1 MCGLVAALSLS
12 RGGPPVDLAR
22 VARATAA
29 LAHRGPDGETH
40 WHDPARRVAFGH
52 RRLAIIDRAGGAQP
66 FTSEAG
72 DVVAIANGEIYDHL
86 ALRRLLEAR
95 GHTLRTR
102 CDAEVLVHLWQD
114 HGAELVQQ
122 LEGELAFVLWD
133 ARTQTLV
140 ASRDRFGVKPLV
152 YAVHDGVLWLA
163 SEAKALF
170 AAGLPRAWDEV
181 ALHHAVSLQYPP
193 PSRTLFAGVAQLP
206 AGHRLVVQGGALRVE
221 KWWDLELPYA
231 EPASS
236 EHAPGERAPGL
247 TAAAARAEAARAVR
261 SALSTAVSRRLV
273 SEVPVAVQLSGGLDS
288 AAVLGLAAATSTPP
302 TAAFTLG
309 FGDADYDESAR
320 AARMA
325 AHVGVP
331 HVLVPMTPAG
341 LVEAWP
347 RAVVASEGLAI
358 NGHLA
363 AKHLLHAA
371 VRAAGFGVVLTGE
384 GSDELFLGYPHF
396 RNDLWRHDPAR
407 RAALLARNTASAGI
421 MLADGEGLD
430 TRALAA
436 RLGVVPSFLEAKAV
450 LGRRVHALVRPELL
464 ARGDAYAQVLDELD
478 VPGQLLGRSPVEQAQ
493 YLWIKLA
500 LANYLLRTLG
510 DGTEMPHGVEGRLPF
525 LDRGVLEVARALPVS
540 ARIAAGVEKQ
550 VLRDAVADVI
560 TPEIA
565 QREKHPL
572 MAPPLSREP
581 RFLEQLQ
588 DEVASV
594 SLERQPA
601 FDPARVRAWA
611 AGLAALEPRARAA
624 QDPVIMLVLSVLAL
638 GRGLGL

>member
-1 MCGLVAALSLS
+1 MCGLIAALSLS
-12 RGGPPVDLAR
+12 RAGPPVDLAR

-40 WHDPARRVAFGH
+40 WHDPAGRVAFGH
-52 RRLAIIDRAGGAQP
+52 RRLAIIDRAHGAQP

-86 ALRRLLEAR
+86 ALRRTLAAR
-95 GHTLRTR
+95 GHVLRTQ

-114 HGAELVQQ
+114 HGAELMHT

-133 ARTQTLV
+133 VRTQTLL

-152 YAVHDGVLWLA
+152 YAVHEGVLWLA
-163 SEAKALF
+163 SEAKALL

-193 PSRTLFAGVAQLP
+193 PSRTLFAGISQLP
-206 AGHRLVVQGGALRVE
+206 AGHRLVVQGGVVRVE
-221 KWWDLELPYA
+221 KWWDLELPRVESVGA
-231 EPASS
+231 DHASD
-236 EHAPGERAPGL
+236 L
-247 TAAAARAEAARAVR
+247 TTPAARAEAARAVR
-261 SALSTAVSRRLV
+261 AALSAAVSRRLV

-309 FGDADYDESAR
+309 FADADYDESAR

-325 AHVGVP
+325 AHVGVR
-331 HVLVPMTPAG
+331 HVLVPLTPAD

-363 AKHLLHAA
+363 AKYLMHQA

-396 RNDLWRHDPAR
+396 RSDLWRHDPAR

-450 LGRRVHALVRPELL
+450 LGRRAHALVRPEVI
-464 ARGDAYAQVLDELD
+464 AQGDAYAQVLDELD

-510 DGTEMPHGVEGRLPF
+510 DGTEMPHGIEGRLPF

-540 ARIAAGVEKQ
+540 LRIAAGVEKQ

-572 MAPPLSREP
+572 MAPPLSREA
-581 RFLEQLQ
+581 RFLEHLQ
-588 DEVASV
+588 DEVASAA
-594 SLERQPA
+594 LDKQPV
-601 FDPARVRAWA
+601 FEPARVRAWA
-611 AGLAALEPRARAA
+611 AGLEALEPRARAA

>member
-1 MCGLVAALSLS
+1 MCGLVAALALS
-12 RGGPPVDLAR
+12 RAGPPVDLAR

-40 WHDPARRVAFGH
+40 WHDAARRVAFGH
-52 RRLAIIDRAGGAQP
+52 RRLAIIDRAHGAQP

-86 ALRRLLEAR
+86 ALRHTLEGR
-95 GHTLRTR
+95 GHALRTR

-114 HGAELVQQ
+114 HGPELMHE

-133 ARTQTLV
+133 ERTQTLL

-152 YAVHDGVLWLA
+152 YAVHEGVLWLA

-193 PSRTLFAGVAQLP
+193 PSRTLFAGISQLP
-206 AGHRLVVQGGALRVE
+206 AGHRLVVQSGAVRVE
-221 KWWDLELPYA
+221 KWWDLELPL
-231 EPASS
+231 AS
-236 EHAPGERAPGL
+236 GERASGVVS
-247 TAAAARAEAARAVR
+247 TVERGEAARAVR
-261 SALSTAVSRRLV
+261 AALSAAVQRRLV

-288 AAVLGLAAATSTPP
+288 AAVLGLAAAMSAPP

-309 FGDADYDESAR
+309 FADADYDETAR

-363 AKHLLHAA
+363 AKYLLHQA

-396 RNDLWRHDPAR
+396 RSDVWRHDPAR

-436 RLGVVPSFLEAKAV
+436 RLGVVPSFLEAKAA
-450 LGRRVHALVRPELL
+450 LGLRAHALVRPELL

-510 DGTEMPHGVEGRLPF
+510 DGTEMPHGIEGRLPF

-540 ARIAAGVEKQ
+540 LRIAAGVEKQ

-572 MAPPLSREP
+572 MAPPLSREA
-581 RFLEQLQ
+581 RFLEHLQ
-588 DEVASV
+588 DEVASAA
-594 SLERQPA
+594 LDKQPV
-601 FDPARVRAWA
+601 FEPVRVRAWA
-611 AGLAALEPRARAA
+611 AGLGALEPRARAA
-624 QDPVIMLVLSVLAL
+624 QDPVMMLVLSVLAL

>member
-1 MCGLVAALSLS
+1 VCGLVAALSLA

-29 LAHRGPDGETH
+29 LAHRGPDGETY
-40 WHDPARRVAFGH
+40 WHDAARRVAFGH
-52 RRLAIIDRAGGAQP
+52 RRLAIIDRAHGAQP

-86 ALRRLLEAR
+86 ALRRTLQGR
-95 GHTLRTR
+95 GHALRTR

-114 HGAELVQQ
+114 HGPELMHT

-133 ARTQTLV
+133 AGTQTLL

-152 YAVHDGVLWLA
+152 YAVHEGVLWLA

-170 AAGLPRAWDEV
+170 AAGLPRAWDEM

-193 PSRTLFAGVAQLP
+193 PSRTLFAGIAQLP

-221 KWWDLELPYA
+221 KWWDLDLPRA
-231 EPASS
+231 ETASG
-236 EHAPGERAPGL
+236 HASAGDTSNGTSP
-247 TAAAARAEAARAVR
+247 AARAEAAQAVR
-261 SALSTAVSRRLV
+261 AALSAAVQRRLV

-288 AAVLGLAAATSTPP
+288 AAVLGLAAASSTPP

-309 FGDADYDESAR
+309 FVDADYDESAR

-325 AHVGVP
+325 AHVGVR

-363 AKHLLHAA
+363 AKYLLHQA

-396 RNDLWRHDPAR
+396 RNDLWRHDPAL

-436 RLGVVPSFLEAKAV
+436 RLGVVPSFLEAKAA
-450 LGRRVHALVRPELL
+450 LGLRAHALVRPEVL

-525 LDRGVLEVARALPVS
+525 LDRGVLDVARALPVS
-540 ARIAAGVEKQ
+540 LRIAAGVEKQ
-550 VLRDAVADVI
+550 VLRDAVADVV

-588 DEVASV
+588 DEVASAV
-594 SLERQPA
+594 LDQQPV
-601 FDPARVRAWA
+601 FEPARVRAWA
-611 AGLAALEPRARAA
+611 AGLGTLDPRARAA

>member
-1 MCGLVAALSLS
+1 MCGLVAALSLA

-29 LAHRGPDGETH
+29 LAHRGPDGETY
-40 WHDPARRVAFGH
+40 WHDAARRIAFGH
-52 RRLAIIDRAGGAQP
+52 RRLAIIDRAHGAQP
-66 FTSEAG
+66 FKSEAG

-86 ALRRLLEAR
+86 ALRRTLQAR
-95 GHTLRTR
+95 GHALRTR

-114 HGAELVQQ
+114 HGPELMHT

-133 ARTQTLV
+133 AGTQTLL

-152 YAVHDGVLWLA
+152 YAVHEGVLWLA

-193 PSRTLFAGVAQLP
+193 PSRTLFAGIAQLP

-221 KWWDLELPYA
+221 KWWDLDLPRA
-231 EPASS
+231 ETASGQAS
-236 EHAPGERAPGL
+236 AGDTSNGTSP
-247 TAAAARAEAARAVR
+247 AARAEAAQAVR
-261 SALSTAVSRRLV
+261 AALSAAVQRRLV

-288 AAVLGLAAATSTPP
+288 AAVLGLAAASSTPP

-309 FGDADYDESAR
+309 FVDADYDESAR

-325 AHVGVP
+325 AHVGVR

-363 AKHLLHAA
+363 AKYLLHQA

-396 RNDLWRHDPAR
+396 RNDLWRHDPAL

-436 RLGVVPSFLEAKAV
+436 RLGVVPSFLEAKAA
-450 LGRRVHALVRPELL
+450 LGLRAHALVRPEVL

-540 ARIAAGVEKQ
+540 LRIAAGVEKQ

-588 DEVASV
+588 DEVASAV
-594 SLERQPA
+594 LDQQPV
-601 FDPARVRAWA
+601 FEPARVRAWA
-611 AGLAALEPRARAA
+611 AGLGTLEPRARAA
-624 QDPVIMLVLSVLAL
+624 QDPVIMLVVSVLAL